1 VAILLAVFMLASFSA
16 GAANLNVAGGQ
27 LMGATGVI
35 VDGSSYN
42 VAFLDGT
49 CIALYDGC
57 DDASDFTFQT
67 AAAATLASQALLD
80 QVFLDG
86 IGLFDSNPAL
96 TNGLTHA
103 NTGSAL
109 TPYYALFDDQGVAA
123 VRLSMAVNV
132 SVAGWGGETVDWVL
146 PGGSYG
152 YAHIADSSGVP
163 GPVPATNV
171 YAVWS
176 IVPEP
181 GTASLLGFG
190 LAALAVKGRRRHPL
204 S

>member
-1 VAILLAVFMLASFSA
+1 MSITRFSKSSLVAVLLAVFMLASFSA

-57 DDASDFTFQT
+57 DEASDFTFQT

-96 TNGLTHA
+96 TN
-103 NTGSAL
+103 
-109 TPYYALFDDQGVAA
+109 
-123 VRLSMAVNV
+123 
-132 SVAGWGGETVDWVL
+132 
-146 PGGSYG
+146 
-152 YAHIADSSGVP
+152 
-163 GPVPATNV
+163 V

-181 GTASLLGFG
+181 GTASLLGLG
-190 LAALAVKGRRRHPL
+190 LAALAANGRRRRRSFL
-204 S
+204 IG

>member
-1 VAILLAVFMLASFSA
+1 MSSTRFSKSSLVAILLAVFMLASFSA

-123 VRLSMAVNV
+123 VRLSMAVNL
-132 SVAGWGGETVDWVL
+132 SVAGWGGKRWIGCCRADRTVTPISL
-146 PGGSYG
+146 
-152 YAHIADSSGVP
+152 I
-163 GPVPATNV
+163 PVESPAL
-171 YAVWS
+171 S
-176 IVPEP
+176 
-181 GTASLLGFG
+181 
-190 LAALAVKGRRRHPL
+190 RRRTCTQCGRSSPSRVRPAFWAL
-204 S
+204 G